1 MNKRAA
7 LMQGTRF
14 FYIKMV
20 VEKMIEVN
28 NLTFQYQ
35 PDSLKVLDNVSLSFQ
50 SGDWVSVIGHNGSGK
65 STLVKIMMGI
75 LEEYDGEILI
85 RGNKLTKDNIAEYRE
100 KFAIVFQNPD
110 NQFVG
115 ATVEDDVAFGLENQ
129 GLPRAEMIEK
139 TEAALTAVNMLS
151 YRKHAPARLS
161 GGQKQRVAIA
171 GALAMEPDVLILDEA
186 TSMLDPEGRK
196 DILNILDDIH
206 GLRKTTLIYITHD
219 LSEIEK
225 SDYAVIM
232 KDGEVLNQGSI
243 EHIFSDTDTLI
254 ESRLV
259 LPYHMQISRA
269 LLNGEYVTHDEL
281 VDEL

>member
-20 VEKMIEVN
+20 VEKMIEIN
-28 NLTFQYQ
+28 NLTYQYQ
-35 PDSLKVLDNVSLSFQ
+35 AASPKVLDNVSLSFK
-50 SGDWVSVIGHNGSGK
+50 SGDWVSIIGHNGSGK

-85 RGNKLTKDNIAEYRE
+85 RGNKLTKHNIAEYRE

-129 GLPRAEMIEK
+129 GLPRSEMIEK
-139 TEAALTAVNMLS
+139 TQAALNAVNMLS

-232 KDGEVLNQGSI
+232 KDGKVLNQGSI

-259 LPYHMQISRA
+259 LPYQMQVSRA
-269 LLNGEYVTHDEL
+269 LLKGEYVTHDEL

>member
-1 MNKRAA
+1 
-7 LMQGTRF
+7 MQGTRF

-20 VEKMIEVN
+20 VEKMIEIN
-28 NLTFQYQ
+28 NLTYQYQ
-35 PDSLKVLDNVSLSFQ
+35 ADAPKVLDDVTLSFK
-50 SGDWVSVIGHNGSGK
+50 SGDWVSIIGHNGSGK

-75 LEEYDGEILI
+75 LEEYQGDIFI
-85 RGNKLTKDNIAEYRE
+85 DGNKLSKDNIADYRE
-100 KFAIVFQNPD
+100 KLAIVFQNPD

-129 GLPRAEMIEK
+129 GLPREEMIEK

-206 GLRKTTLIYITHD
+206 HQRKTTLIYITHD

-232 KDGEVLNQGSI
+232 KDGQVLNQGSI

-254 ESRLV
+254 KSRLV
-259 LPYHMQISRA
+259 LPYQMQISRA
-269 LLNGEYVTHDEL
+269 LLKGEYVTHSEL
-281 VDEL
+281 VEKL

>member
-20 VEKMIEVN
+20 VEKMIEIN
-28 NLTFQYQ
+28 NLTYQYQ
-35 PDSLKVLDNVSLSFQ
+35 ADSPKVLDNVSLSFK

-75 LEEYDGEILI
+75 LEDYEGEILI
-85 RGNKLTKDNIAEYRE
+85 EGNQLSQENIADYRE

-129 GLPRAEMIEK
+129 GLPREEMIEK
-139 TEAALTAVNMLS
+139 TEAALTAVNMLP

-186 TSMLDPEGRK
+186 TSMLDPEGRR
-196 DILNILDDIH
+196 DILNILNDIH
-206 GLRKTTLIYITHD
+206 ELRRTTLIYITHD
-219 LSEIEK
+219 LSEIEE

-232 KDGEVLNQGSI
+232 KDGQVLNQGSI

-254 ESRLV
+254 KSRLV
-259 LPYHMQISRA
+259 LPYQMQISRA
-269 LLNGEYVTHDEL
+269 LLKGEYVTHDEL
-281 VDEL
+281 VEKL

>member
-20 VEKMIEVN
+20 VEKMIEIN
-28 NLTFQYQ
+28 NLTYQYQ
-35 PDSLKVLDNVSLSFQ
+35 ADAPKVLDDVTLSFK
-50 SGDWVSVIGHNGSGK
+50 SGDWVSIIGHNGSGK

-75 LEEYDGEILI
+75 LEEYQGDIFI
-85 RGNKLTKDNIAEYRE
+85 DGNKLSKDNIADYRE
-100 KFAIVFQNPD
+100 KLAIVFQNPD

-129 GLPRAEMIEK
+129 GLPREEMIEK

-206 GLRKTTLIYITHD
+206 HQRKTTLIYITHD

-232 KDGEVLNQGSI
+232 KDGQVLNQGSI

-254 ESRLV
+254 KSRLV
-259 LPYHMQISRA
+259 LPYQMQISRA
-269 LLNGEYVTHDEL
+269 LLKGEYVTHSEL
-281 VDEL
+281 VEKL

>member
-20 VEKMIEVN
+20 VEKMIEIN
-28 NLTFQYQ
+28 NLTYQYQ
-35 PDSLKVLDNVSLSFQ
+35 ADAPKVLDDVTLSFK
-50 SGDWVSVIGHNGSGK
+50 SGDWVSIIGHNGSGK

-75 LEEYDGEILI
+75 LEEYQGDIFI
-85 RGNKLTKDNIAEYRE
+85 DGNKLSKDNIADYRE
-100 KFAIVFQNPD
+100 KLAIVFQNPD

-129 GLPRAEMIEK
+129 GLPREEMIEK

-206 GLRKTTLIYITHD
+206 HQRKTTLIYITHD

-232 KDGEVLNQGSI
+232 KDGQVLNQGSI

-254 ESRLV
+254 KSRLV
-259 LPYHMQISRA
+259 LPYQMQISRA
-269 LLNGEYVTHDEL
+269 LLKSEYVTHSEL
-281 VDEL
+281 VEKL

>member
-1 MNKRAA
+1 
-7 LMQGTRF
+7 
-14 FYIKMV
+14 
-20 VEKMIEVN
+20 
-28 NLTFQYQ
+28 
-35 PDSLKVLDNVSLSFQ
+35 
-50 SGDWVSVIGHNGSGK
+50 
-65 STLVKIMMGI
+65 MMGI

-171 GALAMEPDVLILDEA
+171 GALAMEP
-186 TSMLDPEGRK
+186 
-196 DILNILDDIH
+196 
-206 GLRKTTLIYITHD
+206 
-219 LSEIEK
+219 
-225 SDYAVIM
+225 
-232 KDGEVLNQGSI
+232 
-243 EHIFSDTDTLI
+243 
-254 ESRLV
+254 
-259 LPYHMQISRA
+259 
-269 LLNGEYVTHDEL
+269 
-281 VDEL
+281 

>member
-20 VEKMIEVN
+20 VEKMIEIN
-28 NLTFQYQ
+28 NLTYQYQ
-35 PDSLKVLDNVSLSFQ
+35 AASPKVLDNVSLSFK
-50 SGDWVSVIGHNGSGK
+50 SGDWVSIIGHNGSGK

-85 RGNKLTKDNIAEYRE
+85 RGNKLTKHNIAEYRE

-129 GLPRAEMIEK
+129 GLPREEMVEK

-232 KDGEVLNQGSI
+232 KDGKVLNQGSI

-259 LPYHMQISRA
+259 LPYQMQVSRA
-269 LLNGEYVTHDEL
+269 LLKGEYVTHDEL

>member
-1 MNKRAA
+1 ME
-7 LMQGTRF
+7 
-14 FYIKMV
+14 I
-20 VEKMIEVN
+20 N
-28 NLTFQYQ
+28 NLTYQYQ
-35 PDSLKVLDNVSLSFQ
+35 ADSPKVLDNVSLSFK
-50 SGDWVSVIGHNGSGK
+50 SGDWVSIIGHNGSGK
-65 STLVKIMMGI
+65 STLVKILMGI
-75 LEEYDGEILI
+75 LEDYEGEIFI
-85 RGNKLTKDNIAEYRE
+85 RGDKLTKDNIAGYRE

-129 GLPRAEMIEK
+129 GLPRKEMIEK

-171 GALAMEPDVLILDEA
+171 GALAMDPDVLILDEA

-196 DILNILDDIH
+196 DILDILDNIH
-206 GLRKTTLIYITHD
+206 GLRQTTLIYITHD

-232 KDGEVLNQGSI
+232 KNGEVLNQGSI
-243 EHIFSDTDTLI
+243 EHIFNDTDTLI
-254 ESRLV
+254 RSRLV
-259 LPYHMQISRA
+259 LPYQMQISRA
-269 LLNGEYVTHDEL
+269 LLKGEYVTHDEL
-281 VDEL
+281 VEKL

>member
-1 MNKRAA
+1 
-7 LMQGTRF
+7 
-14 FYIKMV
+14 
-20 VEKMIEVN
+20 
-28 NLTFQYQ
+28 
-35 PDSLKVLDNVSLSFQ
+35 
-50 SGDWVSVIGHNGSGK
+50 
-65 STLVKIMMGI
+65 
-75 LEEYDGEILI
+75 
-85 RGNKLTKDNIAEYRE
+85 
-100 KFAIVFQNPD
+100 
-110 NQFVG
+110 
-115 ATVEDDVAFGLENQ
+115 
-129 GLPRAEMIEK
+129 
-139 TEAALTAVNMLS
+139 
-151 YRKHAPARLS
+151 
-161 GGQKQRVAIA
+161 
-171 GALAMEPDVLILDEA
+171 
-186 TSMLDPEGRK
+186 MLDPEGRK

>member
-1 MNKRAA
+1 
-7 LMQGTRF
+7 MQGTRF

-20 VEKMIEVN
+20 VEKMIEIN

-35 PDSLKVLDNVSLSFQ
+35 PDSPKVLDNVSLSFQ

-139 TEAALTAVNMLS
+139 TEAALNAVNMLS

-254 ESRLV
+254 ESRLI

>member
-35 PDSLKVLDNVSLSFQ
+35 PDSPKVLDNVSLSFQ
-50 SGDWVSVIGHNGSGK
+50 SEDWVSVIGHNGSGK

>member
-20 VEKMIEVN
+20 VEKMIEIN
-28 NLTFQYQ
+28 NLTYQYQ
-35 PDSLKVLDNVSLSFQ
+35 ADSPKVLDNVSLSFK
-50 SGDWVSVIGHNGSGK
+50 SGDWVSIIGHNGSGK

-75 LEEYDGEILI
+75 LEDYEGEIFI
-85 RGNKLTKDNIAEYRE
+85 RGNKLSKDNIAEYRE

-129 GLPRAEMIEK
+129 GLPRAEMVEK

-196 DILNILDDIH
+196 DILNILDNIH

-254 ESRLV
+254 KSRLV
-259 LPYHMQISRA
+259 LPYQMQISRA
-269 LLNGEYVTHDEL
+269 LLKGEYVTHDEL
-281 VDEL
+281 VEEL

>member
-20 VEKMIEVN
+20 VEKMIEIN
-28 NLTFQYQ
+28 NLTYQYQ
-35 PDSLKVLDNVSLSFQ
+35 ADAPKVLDDVTLSFK
-50 SGDWVSVIGHNGSGK
+50 SGDWVSIIGHNGSGK

-75 LEEYDGEILI
+75 LEEYQGDIFI
-85 RGNKLTKDNIAEYRE
+85 DGNKLSKDNIADYRE
-100 KFAIVFQNPD
+100 KLAIVFQNPD

-129 GLPRAEMIEK
+129 GLPREEMIEK

-206 GLRKTTLIYITHD
+206 HQRKTTLIYITHD

-232 KDGEVLNQGSI
+232 KDSQVLNQGSI

-254 ESRLV
+254 KSRLV
-259 LPYHMQISRA
+259 LPYQMQISRA
-269 LLNGEYVTHDEL
+269 LLKGEYVTHSEL
-281 VDEL
+281 VEKL

>member
-35 PDSLKVLDNVSLSFQ
+35 PDSPKVLDNVSLSFQ

>member
-1 MNKRAA
+1 
-7 LMQGTRF
+7 
-14 FYIKMV
+14 
-20 VEKMIEVN
+20 MIEIN

-35 PDSLKVLDNVSLSFQ
+35 PDSPKVLDNVSLSFQ

-129 GLPRAEMIEK
+129 GLPRAEIIEK

-254 ESRLV
+254 ESKLV

>member
-20 VEKMIEVN
+20 VEKMIEIN

-35 PDSLKVLDNVSLSFQ
+35 PDSPKVLDNVSLSFQ

-139 TEAALTAVNMLS
+139 TEAALNAVNMLS

>member
-20 VEKMIEVN
+20 VEKMIEIN

-35 PDSLKVLDNVSLSFQ
+35 PDSPKVLDNVSLSFQ

>member
-20 VEKMIEVN
+20 VEKMIEIN

-35 PDSLKVLDNVSLSFQ
+35 PDSPKVLDNVSLSFQ

-129 GLPRAEMIEK
+129 GLPRAEIIEK

-254 ESRLV
+254 ESKLV

>member
-1 MNKRAA
+1 
-7 LMQGTRF
+7 
-14 FYIKMV
+14 
-20 VEKMIEVN
+20 MIEIN
-28 NLTFQYQ
+28 NLTYQYQ
-35 PDSLKVLDNVSLSFQ
+35 VDAAKVLDNVSLSFK
-50 SGDWVSVIGHNGSGK
+50 SGDWVSIIGHNGSGK

-75 LEEYDGEILI
+75 LEDYEGEILI
-85 RGNKLTKDNIAEYRE
+85 NGNKLTKENIANYRE

-129 GLPRAEMIEK
+129 GVAREEMVEK

-151 YRKHAPARLS
+151 YRRHAPARLS

-171 GALAMEPDVLILDEA
+171 GALAMAPDVLILDEA

-196 DILNILDDIH
+196 DILNILEDIH
-206 GLRKTTLIYITHD
+206 RERQTTLIYITHD

-232 KDGEVLNQGSI
+232 KDGEVLNRGSI

-254 ESRLV
+254 KSRLV
-259 LPYHMQISRA
+259 LPYQMQISRA
-269 LLNGEYVTHDEL
+269 LLKGEYVTHDEL
-281 VDEL
+281 VEKL